1 MGDLTFQALISDRK
15 GQEMHTAAEWVRHV
29 VGASRAEP
37 MTTEAVLKSLE
48 KAVGQGD
55 KSLTRVVA
63 IIDQLD
69 RQLSERPEDQTL
81 RDLHLTVLDYLERV
95 QEGLAAA

>member
-1 MGDLTFQALISDRK
+1 
-15 GQEMHTAAEWVRHV
+15 MHMASEWVRQV
-29 VGASRAEP
+29 AAAARANP
-37 MTTEAVLKSLE
+37 MTTEGVLKNLE
-48 KAVGQGD
+48 KAVGQGE

-69 RQLSERPEDQTL
+69 RQLSERPEDQVL
-81 RDLHLTVLDYLERV
+81 RDLHATVLEYLERV